1 MKRILTISLAVLA
14 VISLTSAGNMK
25 TLVAQGKTNSPL
37 GTFSIEEADGLEMIK
52 GEPLRSYE
60 IVYENSTD
68 TLIVAVDDSRK
79 RKTRYLVI
87 SDGLVVEYVCNKKAF
102 GVKLVDD
109 EFEEEGFY
117 TARDMLDQGEYYN
130 QKLICGR
137 PVDETECLCLISVY
151 FPKLSKDFNS
161 LYATKK

>member
-14 VISLTSAGNMK
+14 VISLTSAANMK

-37 GTFSIEEADGLEMIK
+37 GTFSIEKADGLEMIK
-52 GEPLRSYE
+52 GEALRSYE

-87 SDGLVVEYVCNKKAF
+87 SDGLVVEYVCKKKAF

-109 EFEEEGFY
+109 DFEDEGFY
-117 TARDMLDQGEYYN
+117 TARDMLDPAEYYR
-130 QKLICGR
+130 QKILCGR
-137 PVDETECLCLISVY
+137 PVDETECLCLISVH